1 MKKTGI
7 LAVLLLAAFGS
18 AEAQFTRYLVKLKNK
33 GGSPYT
39 FNNPIAYLSQRSIDR
54 RALYNIPIDSTDLP
68 CTPAYINQIQAV
80 PNVTVLNVSKWL
92 NQVSIL
98 TTDPNAIN
106 TITALPFVQSVSGLA
121 ARPVNSGTPFIRNKF
136 EMEQQTYPVPQYN
149 TGRITKTTADYY
161 NYGTNSFNEIHLH
174 NGEFLH
180 NIGLRGQGMLIG
192 MLDGGYFNY
201 TSLHAF
207 DSAMANGQILSTWDF
222 VAGNATVTDDITH
235 GMQCL
240 STIVANIP
248 GSFIGKAPKASF
260 HLFRTEDAATEY
272 PIEEHN
278 WSCGAERSDS
288 LGCNVISSS
297 LGYNTFDNSSF
308 DHTYAQMDGNTT
320 MVTIAADLA
329 SKKGMIVFNA
339 NGNEGTNPWKF
350 LIAPADGDSVVAVGA
365 VTAAGV
371 VGSFSSYGP
380 SSNGRIKPDISSV
393 GVNALLQGAGN
404 TVVAGNGT
412 SFACPNM
419 AGLGTC
425 LWQGFP
431 EFNNMTIIRA
441 MRQAGSIYA
450 TPNDRIGYGIPDMRK
465 AFGILVTQY
474 DTSHATLST
483 CNVNINWISK
493 DVASMRYEVERK
505 APGDVAY
512 TKVGDV
518 PALTGNVLSNR
529 TYNFSN
535 DLVNVANGVVS
546 YRIRQVLDTATAN
559 FYAVYVDTTS
569 VVASGCT
576 ATGTSGVDPVKVQV
590 TIHPNPVR
598 ESAVL
603 TVETPDAVASL
614 SIIVFDMKGRSVMR
628 IQRSKASG
636 KANFDLSVRNLQAGK
651 YIIQVMNG
659 NKPIG
664 SAELLKL

>member
-7 LAVLLLAAFGS
+7 ILFILLTAFNRS
-18 AEAQFTRYLVKLKNK
+18 DAQFTRYLVKLKNK
-33 GGSPYT
+33 GG
-39 FNNPIAYLSQRSIDR
+39 NPFSLSNPGAYLTQRSIDR
-54 RALYNIPIDSTDLP
+54 RAQYNIPLDSTDLP
-68 CTPAYINQIQAV
+68 CTPAFINQIKAV

-92 NQVSIL
+92 NQVSIQ
-98 TTDPNAIN
+98 TTDANAIT

-121 ARPVNSGTPFIRNKF
+121 ARNVNSGTPYIRNKF
-136 EMEQQTYPVPQYN
+136 ELEEQFTPVPTYP
-149 TGRITKTTADYY
+149 TGRVNNVTGDYY
-161 NYGTNSFNEIHLH
+161 NYGTNSYNEIHLH

-192 MLDGGYFNY
+192 MLDGGFFNY

-207 DSAMANGQILSTWDF
+207 DSAMANNQILSTWDF

-240 STIVANIP
+240 STILANIP

-278 WSCGAERSDS
+278 WACGAERSDS
-288 LGCNVISSS
+288 LGCNIISSS

-329 SKKGMIVFNA
+329 AKKGILVFNA
-339 NGNEGTNPWKF
+339 NGNEGTNPWKY

-371 VGSFSSYGP
+371 VGNFSSYGP

-404 TVVAGNGT
+404 TVVTGNGT

-419 AGLGTC
+419 CGLGTC

-431 EFNNMTIIRA
+431 EYNNITILRA
-441 MRQAGSIYA
+441 MQQAGSIYA

-465 AFGILVTQY
+465 AFGILITQY
-474 DTSHATLST
+474 DTVHANIST
-483 CNVNINWISK
+483 CNVTVNWNSK
-493 DVASMRYEVERK
+493 DVGSMRYEVERK
-505 APGDVAY
+505 APGDLTYLKIA
-512 TKVGDV
+512 DV
-518 PALTGNVLSNR
+518 PALTGSSLNTRNYSIN
-529 TYNFSN
+529 N
-535 DLVNVANGVVS
+535 DLVNVANGTVS
-546 YRIRQVLDTATAN
+546 YRVRMVLDTSAAN
-559 FYAVYVDTTS
+559 FYAVYVDTAS
-569 VVASGCT
+569 VTANGCT
-576 ATGTSGVDPVKVQV
+576 ATGTGGANTSPVLVNV
-590 TIHPNPVR
+590 YPNPVR
-598 ESAVL
+598 DQATLIVQ
-603 TVETPDAVASL
+603 TPDAIPALTITVY
-614 SIIVFDMKGRSVMR
+614 DMKGRMM
-628 IQRSKASG
+628 QRSQQSKASG
-636 KANFDLSVRNLQAGK
+636 KAVYDLSIRGLQAGK
-651 YIIQVMNG
+651 YIIRVMNG
-659 NKPIG
+659 NKPVG
-664 SAELLKL
+664 TAELLKL